1 MSVGFRSAP
10 SVALP
15 GALFWWEQPERGVPV
30 LLEVPHAGVAIPEP
44 EARRIDVQPEVLWL
58 ATDLFVDRFAEG
70 GPRAGAS
77 VLAARVSRLV
87 VDLNRAEDDVSRLV
101 VPDHPAPRPRRSR
114 GVVWARALDGRPLLR
129 APLSYAEL
137 QQRLDRYYR
146 PYHRALAAW
155 IEGWRRVGRPAVVLA
170 LHSMLPEGPDGRRAD
185 VVPGTLGRRSAAPA
199 VVDAVDRCFRE
210 AGLSVAHDAPY
221 RGGFTTEHYG
231 RPEQGV
237 HVVQIEFNR
246 ALYADWR
253 TGRPDEGAIARLAG
267 LVEDLVGRV
276 TEALE
281 AL

>member
-1 MSVGFRSAP
+1 MSAGFRSAP
-10 SVALP
+10 SAVLP
-15 GALFWWEQPERGVPV
+15 GALFWWEQPEGGVPV

-44 EARRIDVQPEVLWL
+44 EARQLDVPPEVLWL
-58 ATDLFVDRFAEG
+58 ATDLFVDRIAEG

-129 APLSYAEL
+129 VPLSYEEL
-137 QQRLDRYYR
+137 QERLARYYR

-155 IEGWRRVGRPAVVLA
+155 IEGWRQVGRQVAVLA

-185 VVPGTLGRRSAAPA
+185 VVPGTLGRSSAAA
-199 VVDAVDRCFRE
+199 SVVDAVDRCFRD

-231 RPEQGV
+231 RPDQGV

-253 TGRPDEGAIARLAG
+253 TGRPDDAAIARLAR
-267 LVEDLVGRV
+267 LVEGLVGRV
-276 TEALE
+276 VEALDT
-281 AL
+281 L